1 MRTNSSLIRRLQP
14 SVALAAGLS
23 AVILSGAAQAAAPSS
38 FTESK
43 GYQNCVDAADGE
55 TQVIRMRSNYYIYE
69 HDDSRRYYLN
79 GQAFIGGESQPVRI
93 ACDTTLSGN
102 RVLSISVDQGQYA
115 AREATPMEV
124 ARN

>member
-1 MRTNSSLIRRLQP
+1 MRTTQSLIRRLQP
-14 SVALAAGLS
+14 SVALAAGLT
-23 AVILSGAAQAAAPSS
+23 AAILSGAAQAAAPSS

-43 GYQNCVDAADGE
+43 GYQNCVDAADRE
-55 TQVIRMRSNYYIYE
+55 TQVIRIRSNYYIYE

-79 GQAFIGGESQPVRI
+79 GQAFVGGQSQAVKI

-102 RVLSISVDQGQYA
+102 RVLSVSVDQGQYA
-115 AREATPMEV
+115 AREGSPMEV